1 MTSHASTFD
10 VASELYPGVVFRLR
24 RITFR
29 RRLEL
34 LKRLQP
40 LVARHEHASAGSSV
54 QEQVSAG
61 ISTAEIEHLY
71 LDWGLVSVSGLEID
85 GENCTPEA
93 MIAQG
98 PEDLC
103 REILGHVRKEC
114 GLTEDERK
122 N

>member
-10 VASELYPGVVFRLR
+10 VRSELYPGVVFTLR

-34 LKRLQP
+34 LTRLQP
-40 LVARHEHASAGSSV
+40 LVVRHEHASAGSSIG
-54 QEQVSAG
+54 EQVLAG
-61 ISTAEIEHLY
+61 ISTSEIEQMY
-71 LDWGLVSVSGLEID
+71 LDWGLVSVTGLEID
-85 GENCTPEA
+85 GERCTPET
-93 MIAQG
+93 MLLQG

-103 REILGHVRKEC
+103 REILSHIRREC
-114 GLTEDERK
+114 GLTEEERK